1 MCVVCSCCFEVFFAV
16 VVVLLFLIQEGAL
29 VISAFVVDVL
39 LLSCLVISSDTQE
52 KEAKRRRIRGSADCP
67 TKYIMYTASSF
78 HEAVSCPVL
87 FTDLSPVSTLT
98 LTPFCSQRVNQHQ
111 TECRHLFHPSLNDE
125 ARFASTSD

>member
-39 LLSCLVISSDTQE
+39 LLSCLVISSDIQE
-52 KEAKRRRIRGSADCP
+52 EAKSRRIRGSADCP

-111 TECRHLFHPSLNDE
+111 N
-125 ARFASTSD
+125 

>member
-1 MCVVCSCCFEVFFAV
+1 MFFAIV
-16 VVVLLFLIQEGAL
+16 VSLFLIQEGAL
-29 VISAFVVDVL
+29 IIFAFVVDVL
-39 LLSCLVISSDTQE
+39 LLFCLVISSDTQE
-52 KEAKRRRIRGSADCP
+52 KEAKRRRIWGSGECP

-111 TECRHLFHPSLNDE
+111 TECRHLFHPSQNDE
-125 ARFASTSD
+125 ARFASASD